1 VVVHGMARAAV
12 ALATVAALASCGLQQ
27 GLAQGSD
34 PSPSGPTLA
43 PPINAA
49 TITGTPFSWASVRGH
64 AVVLDFWGSWCG
76 PCRAEQADINKL
88 FSKYAA
94 RGVVFVGVDMRDDNA
109 AAIAY
114 DHDYAV
120 AYSSVNDADEQIAAA
135 YDVSAPPQL
144 IVIDQH
150 GNIVKR
156 FLGTIVG
163 VTDILDTLH

>member
-1 VVVHGMARAAV
+1 VVVHRAARAAV

-27 GLAQGSD
+27 GLAQGPYTSPGG
-34 PSPSGPTLA
+34 PSLA
-43 PPINAA
+43 PSINAA
-49 TITGTPFSWASVRGH
+49 TITGAPFSWASVRGH

-76 PCRAEQADINKL
+76 PCRAEQPELNKL
-88 FSKYAA
+88 YSKYAA
-94 RGVVFVGVDMRDDNA
+94 RGVIFLGVDMRDDNA

-120 AYSSVNDADEQIAAA
+120 AYRSINDGDEQIAAA
-135 YDVSAPPQL
+135 YDVSAPPTT

-156 FLGTIVG
+156 FLGELNG
-163 VTDILDTLH
+163 VSDILDALR

>member
-1 VVVHGMARAAV
+1 MVVHRMARAAM

-34 PSPSGPTLA
+34 APASGPSFA
-43 PPINAA
+43 PPVNAS
-49 TITGTPFSWASVRGH
+49 TITGTQFSWASVRGH
-64 AVVLDFWGSWCG
+64 PVVLDFWGSWCG
-76 PCRAEQADINKL
+76 PCRAEQGDINKL
-88 FSKYAA
+88 YSKYAA

-150 GNIVKR
+150 GNIVQR
-156 FLGTIVG
+156 FLGTVVG